1 LEIVRELASQDGCE
15 ARSKAIFAF
24 YSPIERVRR
33 SSGYVKGAI
42 QKIQVVENKEI
53 KGG

>member
-1 LEIVRELASQDGCE
+1 M
-15 ARSKAIFAF
+15 K
-24 YSPIERVRR
+24 RVRR

-53 KGG
+53 KGGLRAKG